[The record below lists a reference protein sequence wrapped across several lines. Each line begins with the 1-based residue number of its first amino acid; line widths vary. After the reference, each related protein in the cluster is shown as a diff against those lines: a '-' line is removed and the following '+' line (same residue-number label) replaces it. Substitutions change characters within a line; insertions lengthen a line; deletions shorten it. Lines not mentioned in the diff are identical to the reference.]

1 MATKPKSRQS
11 RNGNNATENDWR
23 EGEME
28 SETFIKL
35 VFYMFIAPFWLAWK
49 ISVLA
54 WNFVFKPL
62 NQSISD
68 KRADTKQKQ
77 LDEAAQTAHDA
88 RNAARQQQ
96 LDALQAAAPKS
107 LPESLRATI
116 QINSVTVADREQRRI
131 PRVFADDSIVYVEGE
146 ERTEYAVDM
155 ILELPEAQ
163 RAIIKQYNLHEYV
176 IEDEPRYSSDQL
188 AQIEQQHDGRAA
200 AFKNPNVAE
209 IFNDQTREIMNM
221 HKAARLQT
229 KLGDYLVSP
238 CTKLFKN
245 RVEANQYA
253 EKLKTKILPQIKT
266 ILEANTA
273 GESPQTIQL

>member
-1 MATKPKSRQS
+1 M
-11 RNGNNATENDWR
+11 
-23 EGEME
+23 
-28 SETFIKL
+28 
-35 VFYMFIAPFWLAWK
+35 
-49 ISVLA
+49 
-54 WNFVFKPL
+54 
-62 NQSISD
+62 
-68 KRADTKQKQ
+68 
-77 LDEAAQTAHDA
+77 
-88 RNAARQQQ
+88 
-96 LDALQAAAPKS
+96 
-107 LPESLRATI
+107 
-116 QINSVTVADREQRRI
+116 ADREQRRI

-155 ILELPEAQ
+155 ILELPETQ

-200 AFKNPNVAE
+200 ALKNPNVAE

-238 CTKLFKN
+238 YTKLFKN
-245 RVEANQYA
+245 RIEANQYA